1 MLKTH
6 QDFHTF
12 LKENEINKFLYGF
25 LDDNEDQFF
34 GNDDEDVFTVMYEAY
49 RIYGGILTTVSTENN
64 INAYIEYV
72 NKEYPSFDKVIL
84 AIIWTVLSLH
94 SDANGLLRHT
104 IYELRKELTGYKPFH
119 LFNHFV
125 SAARG
130 FHDNHNVRI
139 PQNPIVIVSEAVDGN
154 VALEKAEQALPSSR
168 NISNSTIH
176 QTLVF
181 PHVEQFNNNPA
192 KVINNIQKK

>member
-1 MLKTH
+1 MLMPH
-6 QDFHTF
+6 QEFHTF
-12 LKENEINKFLYGF
+12 LEENNINKFLYGY

-34 GNDDEDVFTVMYEAY
+34 GNYDEDAFAVMYEAY
-49 RIYGGILTTVSTENN
+49 RIYGGILTTVGAENN
-64 INAYIEYV
+64 INAYVEYV
-72 NKEYPSFDKVIL
+72 YKEYPSFDKVIL
-84 AIIWTVLSLH
+84 AIVWTILSLH
-94 SDANGLLRHT
+94 SEANGLLRHS
-104 IYELRKELTGYKPFH
+104 IYALRKELAGYKPFH

-139 PQNPIVIVSEAVDGN
+139 PNNPIIIVSEAVDEN
-154 VALEKAEQALPSSR
+154 VALEKAKQNLSSPR
-168 NISNSTIH
+168 NIPNGTIH

-192 KVINNIQKK
+192 KVIYNIQKK

>member
-1 MLKTH
+1 MLMTH
-6 QDFHTF
+6 QDFHSF
-12 LKENEINKFLYGF
+12 LEENNINKFLYGY
-25 LDDNEDQFF
+25 LDDNEDRFF
-34 GNDDEDVFTVMYEAY
+34 GSYDEDVFAVMYEAY
-49 RIYGGILTTVSTENN
+49 RIYGGILTTIGTENN
-64 INAYIEYV
+64 IKAYIEYV
-72 NKEYPSFDKVIL
+72 YKEYPSLAKAIL
-84 AIIWTVLSLH
+84 AIVWTILSLH
-94 SDANGLLRHT
+94 SDANGLLRHS
-104 IYELRKELTGYKPFH
+104 IYAFRKELVGYKSFH

-139 PQNPIVIVSEAVDGN
+139 PDNPIIIVSEAVDGN
-154 VALEKAEQALPSSR
+154 VALEKATQILPSPKSLP
-168 NISNSTIH
+168 NGTVH

>member
-1 MLKTH
+1 MLMTH
-6 QDFHTF
+6 QDFHSF
-12 LKENEINKFLYGF
+12 LEENKINKFLYGY

-34 GNDDEDVFTVMYEAY
+34 GNYDENVFAVMYEAY
-49 RIYGGILTTVSTENN
+49 RIYGGLLTTVAKENN
-64 INAYIEYV
+64 ISAYIEYV
-72 NKEYPSFDKVIL
+72 SKEYPSFDKVML
-84 AIIWTVLSLH
+84 AIVWTILSLH
-94 SDANGLLRHT
+94 TDANGLLRHT
-104 IYELRKELTGYKPFH
+104 IYVLRKELTGYKPFH

-139 PQNPIVIVSEAVDGN
+139 PNNPIVIVSEVVDGN
-154 VALEKAEQALPSSR
+154 DALEKATQDL
-168 NISNSTIH
+168 SNSKIIPNGTVH

>member
-1 MLKTH
+1 MLMPH
-6 QDFHTF
+6 QDFHSF
-12 LKENEINKFLYGF
+12 LEENEINKFLYGY
-25 LDDNEDQFF
+25 LDDYEDQFF
-34 GNDDEDVFTVMYEAY
+34 GNYDENVFTVMYEAY
-49 RIYGGILTTVSTENN
+49 RIYGGILTTVVKENN
-64 INAYIEYV
+64 ISAYIKYV
-72 NKEYPSFDKVIL
+72 YKEYPTFDKVML
-84 AIIWTVLSLH
+84 AIVWTILSLH
-94 SDANGLLRHT
+94 TDANGLLRHT
-104 IYELRKELTGYKPFH
+104 IYVLRKELSGYKPFH

-139 PQNPIVIVSEAVDGN
+139 PNNPIVIVSEVVDGN
-154 VALEKAEQALPSSR
+154 DALKKATQ
-168 NISNSTIH
+168 NMSNSKITPNGTVH

>member
-1 MLKTH
+1 MLITH

-12 LKENEINKFLYGF
+12 LEENEINNFLYGY

-34 GNDDEDVFTVMYEAY
+34 GNYGEDVLAIMYEAY

-72 NKEYPSFDKVIL
+72 YKEYPSFDKVIL

-130 FHDNHNVRI
+130 FHGNHNVRI
-139 PQNPIVIVSEAVDGN
+139 PQNPIIIVSEAVDGS
-154 VALEKAEQALPSSR
+154 VALIKATQNLPSPKSFT
-168 NISNSTIH
+168 NSTIH

-181 PHVEQFNNNPA
+181 PHVEQFNNNPS